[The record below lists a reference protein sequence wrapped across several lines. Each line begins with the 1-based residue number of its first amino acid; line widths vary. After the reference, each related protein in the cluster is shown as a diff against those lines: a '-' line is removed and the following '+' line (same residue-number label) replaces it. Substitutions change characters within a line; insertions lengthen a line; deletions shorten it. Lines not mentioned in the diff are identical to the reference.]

1 MFLTTKD
8 YMMSFYSFLRS
19 LLFLLD
25 PEIAHRITIN
35 YLKMVRSKKPE
46 SYNVL
51 RSNVFGLNFPNPVGI
66 AAGFDKNAEV
76 AENLI
81 NLGFGFSEVGTV
93 TPNPQPGNPKPRIFR
108 LKDDEAIINR
118 LGFNSDGFDQVKTRL
133 GKISDSIVGVNIGAN
148 KDSKDFSEDYI
159 KGIKFFSTLASYI
172 TINIS
177 SPNTPG
183 LRKLEVLENLD
194 VLLDKINNLHKEDL
208 LIKIPILLKI
218 SPDLESDNLKYLC
231 DKVLSSE
238 IDGLIIS
245 NTTVA
250 RNSITSNLAQ
260 EGGLSGRP
268 LFKSSTLQL
277 RKVYKYTNGE
287 IPLVGVGGID
297 SAEKAYEKIKN
308 GASLVQLYTGLVY
321 NGPKLIKNINKD
333 LSILIE
339 KDGYNNISEAIGVEV
354 N

>member
-1 MFLTTKD
+1 
-8 YMMSFYSFLRS
+8 MSFYSFLRS

-133 GKISDSIVGVNIGAN
+133 GKINDSIVGVNIGAN

-250 RNSITSNLAQ
+250 RNSITSNFAQ

>member
-1 MFLTTKD
+1 
-8 YMMSFYSFLRS
+8 MSFYSFLRS

-35 YLKMVRSKKPE
+35 YLKMIRSKKPE

-133 GKISDSIVGVNIGAN
+133 GKINDSIVGVNIGAN

-159 KGIKFFSTLASYI
+159 RGIKFFSTLASYI

-218 SPDLESDNLKYLC
+218 SPDIESDNLKYLC
-231 DKVLSSE
+231 DKVLSSK

-333 LSILIE
+333 LSTLIE

>member
-1 MFLTTKD
+1 
-8 YMMSFYSFLRS
+8 MSFYSFLRS

-35 YLKMVRSKKPE
+35 YLKMVRSKKPK

-133 GKISDSIVGVNIGAN
+133 GKINDSIVGVNIGAN

-159 KGIKFFSTLASYI
+159 RGIKFFSTLASYI

-218 SPDLESDNLKYLC
+218 SPDIESDNLKYLC

>member
-1 MFLTTKD
+1 
-8 YMMSFYSFLRS
+8 MSFYSFLRS

-35 YLKMVRSKKPE
+35 YLKMVRAKKPE
-46 SYNVL
+46 SYNIL

-66 AAGFDKNAEV
+66 AAGIDKNAEF

-133 GKISDSIVGVNIGAN
+133 GKINDSIVGVNIGAN

-218 SPDLESDNLKYLC
+218 SPDLEYDNLKYLC

>member
-1 MFLTTKD
+1 
-8 YMMSFYSFLRS
+8 MSFYSFLRS

-46 SYNVL
+46 SYNIL

-133 GKISDSIVGVNIGAN
+133 GKTNDSIVGVNIGAN

-159 KGIKFFSTLASYI
+159 RGIKFFSTLASYI

-218 SPDLESDNLKYLC
+218 SPDLEYDNLKYLC

-250 RNSITSNLAQ
+250 RNSITSKLAQ

>member
-1 MFLTTKD
+1 
-8 YMMSFYSFLRS
+8 MSFYSFLRS

-133 GKISDSIVGVNIGAN
+133 GKINDSIVGVNIGAN

-159 KGIKFFSTLASYI
+159 RGIKFFSTLASYI

-218 SPDLESDNLKYLC
+218 SPDIESDNLKYLC

>member
-1 MFLTTKD
+1 
-8 YMMSFYSFLRS
+8 MMSFYSFLRS

-35 YLKMVRSKKPE
+35 YLKMVRSKKSE

-133 GKISDSIVGVNIGAN
+133 GKINDSIVGVNIGAN

-218 SPDLESDNLKYLC
+218 SPDLKSDNLKYLC

-339 KDGYNNISEAIGVEV
+339 KDGYNNIAEAIGVEV